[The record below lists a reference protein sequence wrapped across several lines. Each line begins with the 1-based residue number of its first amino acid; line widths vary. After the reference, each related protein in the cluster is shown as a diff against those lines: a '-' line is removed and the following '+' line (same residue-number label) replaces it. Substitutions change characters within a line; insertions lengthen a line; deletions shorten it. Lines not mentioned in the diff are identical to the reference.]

1 MNVSMPREVRGLV
14 RQAAI
19 STAAVEREGVD
30 DSAWIVRAI
39 CEKLQRDWE
48 SLGLGQPMPEAVRR
62 LASRPRLGTLQLRR
76 VGVDEEATAF

>member
-19 STAAVEREGVD
+19 SAAALERANVD

-39 CEKLQRDWE
+39 CEKLGREWDG
-48 SLGLGQPMPEAVRR
+48 LGLDEALPESVRR
-62 LASRPRLGTLQLRR
+62 LGALAPRNALRLVRPAAG
-76 VGVDEEATAF
+76 A